1 MQHIDWFGLGQFS
14 EKLNNKFSL
23 TDKTFSHLVLYMWK
37 ESCKQE
43 GKDQFNELLSIFS
56 LKQQEEDRG
65 QADAK
70 VR

>member
-1 MQHIDWFGLGQFS
+1 
-14 EKLNNKFSL
+14 
-23 TDKTFSHLVLYMWK
+23 MWK

-65 QADAK
+65 HADAK
-70 VR
+70 VREHLFGTST